1 MGDFLFKY
9 RGQIPILLFLLVI
22 PFICKTDYSSF
33 SNKTI
38 VTNNIISITISFFG
52 LLIRFYTV
60 GKTPGG
66 TSGRNRSK
74 QIAKKIN
81 TKGIYSLTRNPLY
94 FGNYLIWLGISIFS
108 LNTLFTILLS
118 IFFFFYYGKIVKTEE
133 QFLFKKFGNSFL
145 KWKERTP
152 KFFPSFK
159 EYKSDEYSLSIKTI
173 LKREYSSVLATIFSF
188 FYINTLINLNLN
200 SDTLIDKKWLT
211 ILIITTIVTII
222 LRAIKKN
229 TNLLNQKGRT

>member
-22 PFICKTDYSSF
+22 PFIWKTDYSSF

-38 VTNNIISITISFFG
+38 VTNNIISIIISFFG

-81 TKGIYSLTRNPLY
+81 TKGIYSITRNPLY

-108 LNTLFTILLS
+108 LNTFFTILLS
-118 IFFFFYYGKIVKTEE
+118 FFFFFYYGKIIKTEE
-133 QFLFKKFGNSFL
+133 KFLFKKFGNSFIE
-145 KWKERTP
+145 WKERTP
-152 KFFPSFK
+152 GFFPSFK
-159 EYKSDEYSLSIKTI
+159 KYKSDKYSLSIKTI
-173 LKREYSSVLATIFSF
+173 LKREYSSLLATIFSF
-188 FYINTLINLNLN
+188 FYISTLINLKLN
-200 SDTLIDKKWLT
+200 SNNLIDRKWLT
-211 ILIITTIVTII
+211 ILVITITVTII
-222 LRAIKKN
+222 LRAIKRN

>member
-9 RGQIPILLFLLVI
+9 RGQIPVLLFFLVI

-81 TKGIYSLTRNPLY
+81 TKGTFVHGKNV
-94 FGNYLIWLGISIFS
+94 
-108 LNTLFTILLS
+108 TLQ
-118 IFFFFYYGKIVKTEE
+118 IV
-133 QFLFKKFGNSFL
+133 L
-145 KWKERTP
+145 K
-152 KFFPSFK
+152 
-159 EYKSDEYSLSIKTI
+159 
-173 LKREYSSVLATIFSF
+173 
-188 FYINTLINLNLN
+188 
-200 SDTLIDKKWLT
+200 
-211 ILIITTIVTII
+211 
-222 LRAIKKN
+222 
-229 TNLLNQKGRT
+229 

>member
-22 PFICKTDYSSF
+22 PFIYKTDYSSF

-38 VTNNIISITISFFG
+38 VINNIISIVISFFG

-81 TKGIYSLTRNPLY
+81 TKGLYSITRNPLY
-94 FGNYLIWLGISIFS
+94 FGNYLIWLGVLIFS
-108 LNTLFTILLS
+108 LNTLFTVLLS
-118 IFFFFYYGKIVKTEE
+118 IFFFFYYGKIIKTEE
-133 QFLFKKFGNSFL
+133 QFLLKKFENSFV
-145 KWKERTP
+145 KWKEKTP
-152 KFFPSFK
+152 KFFPSLK
-159 EYKSDEYSLSIKTI
+159 GYESEKYSLSIKTI

-188 FYINTLINLNLN
+188 FYINTLISLKIN

-211 ILIITTIVTII
+211 ILIITIIVTII

>member
-22 PFICKTDYSSF
+22 PFIWKTDYSSF

-38 VTNNIISITISFFG
+38 VTNNIISIIISFFG

-81 TKGIYSLTRNPLY
+81 TKGIYSITRNPLY

-108 LNTLFTILLS
+108 LNTFFTILLS
-118 IFFFFYYGKIVKTEE
+118 FFFFFYYGKIIKTEE
-133 QFLFKKFGNSFL
+133 KFLFKKFGNSFIE
-145 KWKERTP
+145 WKKRTP
-152 KFFPSFK
+152 GFFPSFK
-159 EYKSDEYSLSIKTI
+159 KYKSDKYSLSIKTI
-173 LKREYSSVLATIFSF
+173 LKREYSSLLATIFSF
-188 FYINTLINLNLN
+188 FYISTLINLKLN
-200 SDTLIDKKWLT
+200 SNNLIDRKWLT
-211 ILIITTIVTII
+211 ILVITITVTII
-222 LRAIKKN
+222 LRAIKRN